1 MSPFISSLADFKKKR
16 YQPFLQHFPI
26 SKQFFFAFLLPIP
39 ITGMKKN
46 RVAIEMDHL
55 KKKKRWAY
63 FEPQK
68 SPSTSLPRHP
78 GSLGEPAG
86 TSRASQH
93 RGLLRLGGGRERL
106 GRRLRLRDAGGES
119 KTLGASKGSVA
130 KGALDSVGFV
140 DGLGRFKKSGET
152 FFFCLGSF
160 RGGGYEIFTLSFF
173 FFL

>member
-1 MSPFISSLADFKKKR
+1 MSPFISSLADFLKKR

-160 RGGGYEIFTLSFF
+160 RGGGL
-173 FFL
+173 